1 MIPTVHAINLVEP
14 ERHRKRGI
22 EMRPR
27 LHGGAGFHVNGTALG
42 PVLHR
47 RRMVINALDGQRA
60 MRHPMLASRLRN
72 GDVHHEHVGAF
83 QNGRRRPGVGLT
95 RRNGIHG
102 ECSFDAKDAVGDIAG
117 EPSVNAV
124 AVEENGVGF
133 RSRHRRRSGR
143 NRVRSMEGLEFL
155 GSLALGLRSSL
166 VALVGSLVALV
177 GRLVARLVARIVA
190 RIVAFVGLA
199 FVACRHGGLGS
210 RCRSSRGRRG
220 HRGGRGRRGGDNG
233 SVGLGGGGHGENEQ
247 GNARGCLFSLTL

>member
-22 EMRPR
+22 EVRPR
-27 LHGGAGFHVNGTALG
+27 LHGRAGFHVNGAALG
-42 PVLHR
+42 PVLHG
-47 RRMVINALDGQRA
+47 RRMVINALDGQRTV
-60 MRHPMLASRLRN
+60 RHPMRAGRLRN

-102 ECSFDAKDAVGDIAG
+102 ERPFGAKDAVGDVAG

-133 RSRHRRRSGR
+133 GSRHGRRSGR
-143 NRVRSMEGLEFL
+143 NHVLSLEDLEFL
-155 GSLALGLRSSL
+155 GSALLGDRLALGLRSSL
-166 VALVGSLVALV
+166 VGLVALVALV
-177 GRLVARLVARIVA
+177 GLV
-190 RIVAFVGLA
+190 FG
-199 FVACRHGGLGS
+199 ACCRGGLGS
-210 RCRSSRGRRG
+210 SRRGSRG
-220 HRGGRGRRGGDNG
+220 HRGSNNG

-247 GNARGCLFSLTL
+247 EEMRGDTSLSARPTFNFL